1 MCYCPAKH
9 FFGQSIKRGHFPKWN
24 PYIYSGHPFTPFGG
38 GQSSDLGQLLTKFRP
53 LFIPVER
60 ALGYVAALCLILAG
74 FLMYAFLREPRG
86 SVYGWLPAAV
96 IFLFNANTI
105 AWLEFPAHQSVQ
117 PVDSSRV
124 LALQSSPWAML
135 RTSLDERAWLM
146 PCGWLPS
153 LGCCFSTGLYY
164 WRYTL
169 FRGWGS
175 SRLSHLR
182 PA

>member
-24 PYIYSGHPFTPFGG
+24 PYIYSGHPFSPFGG

-60 ALGYVAALCLILAG
+60 TLGYVAALCLILAG

-117 PVDSSRV
+117 LWIPLVFLLFNRALRLCSGQALTREPGLCRADGCLPWV
-124 LALQSSPWAML
+124 AAFQLASITGGIRSFGAGGL
-135 RTSLDERAWLM
+135 RA
-146 PCGWLPS
+146 
-153 LGCCFSTGLYY
+153 
-164 WRYTL
+164 
-169 FRGWGS
+169 
-175 SRLSHLR
+175 
-182 PA
+182 